1 MREML
6 DPISPA
12 SLRPLFKGVFRHL
25 QRGKALEEM
34 VFFKGCYL
42 LALDGTGYFSSKK
55 IHGQSC
61 LEKHHRDGS
70 TTYAHQMLGAAL
82 IHPDRREVIPLM
94 PEPIVKQDGTEKND
108 GERHAAKRFIT
119 TLRQDHPPLP
129 FIIT

>member
-42 LALDGTGYFSSKK
+42 LALDGTGYFASKTIQALVGFQGLILK
-55 IHGQSC
+55 CASETLNLFIRPLKNKHLKGDAGRKNRVVRHCYIHDPGIQ
-61 LEKHHRDGS
+61 
-70 TTYAHQMLGAAL
+70 Q
-82 IHPDRREVIPLM
+82 
-94 PEPIVKQDGTEKND
+94 EPFE
-108 GERHAAKRFIT
+108 
-119 TLRQDHPPLP
+119 
-129 FIIT
+129 